1 MYLMLFSFSAFTPFI
16 YPPGM
21 VSLTHAP
28 QNVRA
33 KKMFSENSFW
43 CEILWLLPHAP
54 KELGKRRG
62 TSGE

>member
-28 QNVRA
+28 QNMRA
-33 KKMFSENSFW
+33 KKMFSENSFGAEF
-43 CEILWLLPHAP
+43 C
-54 KELGKRRG
+54 G
-62 TSGE
+62 